1 MLEGETKRQMDYE
14 HIGNLLRS
22 KRKELKCSLKQ
33 IADELHIRRAYLDAI
48 EKGEVKEIPSET
60 YYIGYVRSYCRYL
73 GEDENEILLQINQ
86 NKEPQEE
93 KLTLKTERRKDDYLL
108 PSRRILFSSIISILF
123 IYVFILF
130 VL

>member
-1 MLEGETKRQMDYE
+1 MLEGETRRQVDYE
-14 HIGNLLRS
+14 QIGTLLKN
-22 KRKELKCSLKQ
+22 KRKELKFSLKQ

-73 GEDENEILLQINQ
+73 GEDEEEVLLQIQ
-86 NKEPQEE
+86 QHKEPQEE
-93 KLTLKTERRKDDYLL
+93 KLTLKTERRKEDYLL
-108 PSRRILFSSIISILF
+108 PSKRILFSSVFTIFL